1 MEKLLYRNNFD
12 FGIELKTKKN
22 IKFYIAYFLKE

>member
-1 MEKLLYRNNFD
+1 MIQLLYKNNFD

-22 IKFYIAYFLKE
+22 IKFYIVYFLKE